1 MKAYAESVTGV
12 SDIMLGQPAPVRE
25 LHVYDLGDG
34 FLVPCQLVHDLFR

>member
-25 LHVYDLGDG
+25 LHVVDLGEG
-34 FLVPCQLVHDLFR
+34 MLVPVQMLRDLFA